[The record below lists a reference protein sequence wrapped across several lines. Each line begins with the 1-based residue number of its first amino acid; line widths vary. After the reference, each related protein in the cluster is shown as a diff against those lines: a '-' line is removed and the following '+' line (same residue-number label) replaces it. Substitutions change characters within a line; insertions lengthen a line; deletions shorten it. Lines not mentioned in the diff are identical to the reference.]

1 LKEELCVIL
10 LDEEP
15 STSISE
21 VFMELAGESRYA
33 ILQMLKE
40 QKWRSAQL
48 AKELNLTIQETH
60 RNTVRL
66 ADAGLIKKDSDGF
79 FSLTP
84 YGRIM
89 VSQLGSF
96 GFLNKYKEYFGE
108 HFPSDLPS
116 KFLQRIGNLSNCELI
131 HGNFAIVD
139 KWLSLAEDAKEYLRI
154 MTAQIPPQFFK
165 LKVSKAK
172 KGLQIFLI
180 HGENTIAPKGFKKEL
195 TSSVVQNLISEGIYK
210 RKMVKRI
217 QTMMVM
223 NEKRGILFFPDSKG
237 ESDMYYAF
245 ISDDP
250 DFHEWC
256 VDYFDYIW
264 NKAGTYEV
272 SKIREI

>member
-1 LKEELCVIL
+1 MEENHVEL
-10 LDEEP
+10 LSEEQDN
-15 STSISE
+15 SLSE

-33 ILQMLKE
+33 ILQMLEE
-40 QKWRSAQL
+40 QKRKSAQL

-66 ADAGLIKKDSDGF
+66 SDAGLIKKDSDGF

-131 HGNFAIVD
+131 HGNFAIID
-139 KWLSLAEDAKEYLRI
+139 KWLSLAEDAKEHLRI
-154 MTAQIPPQFFK
+154 MTTQIPPQFFK
-165 LKVSKAK
+165 LWVSKAK

-195 TSSVVQNLISEGIYK
+195 DSPGLRTLISEGIYK
-210 RKMVKRI
+210 RKMVKKI

-264 NKAGTYEV
+264 NKAGTYEI

>member
-1 LKEELCVIL
+1 MSEEQDNSL
-10 LDEEP
+10 
-15 STSISE
+15 SE

-33 ILQMLKE
+33 ILLMLEE
-40 QKWRSAQL
+40 QKQRSVQL

-165 LKVSKAK
+165 LWVSKAK
-172 KGLQIFLI
+172 KGLQIFLM

-195 TSSVVQNLISEGIYK
+195 DSSVIRNLISEGIYK
-210 RKMVKRI
+210 RKMVKKI

>member
-1 LKEELCVIL
+1 LKEESFVIL
-10 LDEEP
+10 LDEES

-21 VFMELAGESRYA
+21 VFMEFAGESRYA
-33 ILQMLKE
+33 ILQMLEE
-40 QKWRSAQL
+40 QKQRSAQL

-131 HGNFAIVD
+131 HGNFAIID

-154 MTAQIPPQFFK
+154 MTTQIPPQFFK

-195 TSSVVQNLISEGIYK
+195 TSSVVRNLISEGIYK
-210 RKMVKRI
+210 RKMVKKI

>member
-1 LKEELCVIL
+1 
-10 LDEEP
+10 
-15 STSISE
+15 
-21 VFMELAGESRYA
+21 MELAGESRYA

-165 LKVSKAK
+165 LWVSKAK

-195 TSSVVQNLISEGIYK
+195 TSSVVRNLISEGIYK
-210 RKMVKRI
+210 RKMVKKI

-256 VDYFDYIW
+256 IDYFDYIW

>member
-1 LKEELCVIL
+1 M
-10 LDEEP
+10 DEEP

-33 ILQMLKE
+33 ILQMLEE

-60 RNTVRL
+60 RNTTRL
-66 ADAGLIKKDSDGF
+66 ADADLIKKDSDGF

-96 GFLNKYKEYFGE
+96 SFLNKYKEYFGE

-139 KWLSLAEDAKEYLRI
+139 K
-154 MTAQIPPQFFK
+154 
-165 LKVSKAK
+165 
-172 KGLQIFLI
+172 
-180 HGENTIAPKGFKKEL
+180 
-195 TSSVVQNLISEGIYK
+195 
-210 RKMVKRI
+210 
-217 QTMMVM
+217 
-223 NEKRGILFFPDSKG
+223 
-237 ESDMYYAF
+237 
-245 ISDDP
+245 
-250 DFHEWC
+250 
-256 VDYFDYIW
+256 
-264 NKAGTYEV
+264 
-272 SKIREI
+272 